1 MNNKAL
7 IIFIIISLITVLSVV
22 FISTKEAA
30 SKEITSLTITQFKER
45 LEDEENILID
55 IRTSQELENT
65 GIISWAEW
73 LDFYSP
79 DFKKNLSKRDKSK
92 HYLIYCNSWNRSKSA
107 LQIMSDLWFENASD
121 LSWWIT
127 LWKNA
132 WFEVINA
139 K

>member
-65 GIISWAEW
+65 GIIS
-73 LDFYSP
+73 
-79 DFKKNLSKRDKSK
+79 
-92 HYLIYCNSWNRSKSA
+92 
-107 LQIMSDLWFENASD
+107 
-121 LSWWIT
+121 
-127 LWKNA
+127 
-132 WFEVINA
+132 
-139 K
+139 